1 MEKIKIPYK
10 IYSIYRKQGGIMPD
24 INVNQITKTII
35 LKDIIIILIILVL
48 SKILLEAM
56 SHFIN
61 KTFSNK
67 MDEDGYRKVRIET
80 LSKNLYTVIRF
91 IVGFIIAMIVM
102 DMLGINTRSIIAT
115 AGIGGVAIAF
125 GAQTLVK
132 DIVTGVII
140 IIDDTFRVGDW
151 IIAGGVEGTVET
163 LGMRHTKIRDY
174 DGSLHTIPNSQIT
187 NVQNLN
193 SGPIRFECNI
203 FLSYDVPY
211 EEALDIVSSVSKR
224 LKEEEDLSKYIVEDV
239 SLFGI
244 MEIRESSY
252 IAKTTAVAVPGY
264 QWALA
269 RRERKLII
277 DEIYHRD
284 LNPSIQVVAIA
295 NGKDANEKI

>member
-1 MEKIKIPYK
+1 MAKWKIHYK
-10 IYSIYRKQGGIMPD
+10 IYTEAKKGGNMPD
-24 INVNQITKTII
+24 INLNQLAKTNII
-35 LKDIIIILIILVL
+35 KDILLILIIIVI
-48 SKILLEAM
+48 SKILLDSLSHLM
-56 SHFIN
+56 S
-61 KTFSNK
+61 KTFKNK
-67 MDEDGYRKVRIET
+67 MDLDGYRKVRIET

-91 IVGFIIAMIVM
+91 IVGFIIVMIIL

-140 IIDDTFRVGDW
+140 ILDDTFRVGDW
-151 IIAGGVEGTVET
+151 IKTAGVEGTVET

-193 SGPIRFECNI
+193 SGPIKFECNI
-203 FLSYDVPY
+203 YLSYDVPF
-211 EEALDIVSSVSKR
+211 EEALDIVDSVSR
-224 LKEEEDLSKYIVEDV
+224 GLKEEKDVSRYIVEDV

-252 IAKTTAVAVPGY
+252 VAKTTAVAVPGH
-264 QWALA
+264 QWELA

-295 NGKDANEKI
+295 NGKEINEEV

>member
-1 MEKIKIPYK
+1 
-10 IYSIYRKQGGIMPD
+10 MPD
-24 INVNQITKTII
+24 VNINQITKTNIF
-35 LKDIIIILIILVL
+35 KDIIIILIILVL
-48 SKILLEAM
+48 SKILLEAI

-61 KTFSNK
+61 KAFSNK

-91 IVGFIIAMIVM
+91 IVGFIIVMIVM

-151 IIAGGVEGTVET
+151 IIAGGVEGTAET

-193 SGPIRFECNI
+193 SGPIKFECNI
-203 FLSYDVPY
+203 YLSYDVPY
-211 EEALDIVSSVSKR
+211 EEALDIVNSVSKK
-224 LKEEEDLSKYIVEDV
+224 LKEEEDLSEYIVEDV

-252 IAKTTAVAVPGY
+252 VAKTTAVAVPGY

>member
-1 MEKIKIPYK
+1 
-10 IYSIYRKQGGIMPD
+10 MPD
-24 INVNQITKTII
+24 VNINQITKANIF
-35 LKDIIIILIILVL
+35 KDIIIILIILVL

-61 KTFSNK
+61 KAFSNK
-67 MDEDGYRKVRIET
+67 IDEDGYRKVRIET

-91 IVGFIIAMIVM
+91 IVGFIIVMIVM

-140 IIDDTFRVGDW
+140 IVDDTFRVGDW

-193 SGPIRFECNI
+193 SGPIKFECNI

-211 EEALDIVSSVSKR
+211 EEALDIVNSVSKR
-224 LKEEEDLSKYIVEDV
+224 LKEEEDLSEYIVEDV

-252 IAKTTAVAVPGY
+252 VAKTTAVAVPGY

-284 LNPSIQVVAIA
+284 LNPSIQVVAIT

>member
-1 MEKIKIPYK
+1 
-10 IYSIYRKQGGIMPD
+10 MPD
-24 INVNQITKTII
+24 INLNQLAKTNII
-35 LKDIIIILIILVL
+35 KDILLILIIIVI
-48 SKILLEAM
+48 SKILLDSLSHLM
-56 SHFIN
+56 S
-61 KTFSNK
+61 KTFKNK
-67 MDEDGYRKVRIET
+67 MDLDGYRKVRIET

-91 IVGFIIAMIVM
+91 IVGFIIVMIIL

-140 IIDDTFRVGDW
+140 ILDDTFRVGDW
-151 IIAGGVEGTVET
+151 IKTAGVEGTVET

-193 SGPIRFECNI
+193 SGPIKFECNI
-203 FLSYDVPY
+203 YLSYDVPF
-211 EEALDIVSSVSKR
+211 EEALDIVDSVSR
-224 LKEEEDLSKYIVEDV
+224 GLKEEKDVSRYIVEDV

-252 IAKTTAVAVPGY
+252 VAKTTAVAVPGH
-264 QWALA
+264 QWELA

-295 NGKDANEKI
+295 NGKEINEEV

>member
-1 MEKIKIPYK
+1 
-10 IYSIYRKQGGIMPD
+10 MPD
-24 INVNQITKTII
+24 ININQINQAEII
-35 LKDIIIILIILVL
+35 KDIIMILIILVL

-61 KTFSNK
+61 KAFSNK
-67 MDEDGYRKVRIET
+67 MDVDGYRKVRIET

-91 IVGFIIAMIVM
+91 IVGFIIVMIVL

-140 IIDDTFRVGDW
+140 IVDDTFRVGDW
-151 IIAGGVEGTVET
+151 IIAGGVEGTVES

-174 DGSLHTIPNSQIT
+174 DGSLHTIPNSEIT
-187 NVQNLN
+187 TVQNLN
-193 SGPIRFECNI
+193 SGPIKFECDI
-203 FLSYDVPY
+203 YLSYDVSY
-211 EEALDIVSSVSKR
+211 EEASDIVETVSKR
-224 LKEEEDLSKYIVEDV
+224 LKEEKDLSKYIIEDV

-252 IAKTTAVAVPGY
+252 LAKTTAVAVPGH
-264 QWALA
+264 QWELA

-295 NGKDANEKI
+295 KGKDSNEEI

>member
-1 MEKIKIPYK
+1 
-10 IYSIYRKQGGIMPD
+10 MPD
-24 INVNQITKTII
+24 VNINQIAKANIF
-35 LKDIIIILIILVL
+35 KDIIIILIILVL

-61 KTFSNK
+61 KAFSNK

-91 IVGFIIAMIVM
+91 IVGFIIVMIVM

-193 SGPIRFECNI
+193 SGPIKFECDI
-203 FLSYDVPY
+203 YLSYDVPY
-211 EEALDIVSSVSKR
+211 EEALDIVNSVSKK
-224 LKEEEDLSKYIVEDV
+224 LKEEEDLSEYIVEDV

-252 IAKTTAVAVPGY
+252 VAKTTAVAVPGY

>member
-1 MEKIKIPYK
+1 
-10 IYSIYRKQGGIMPD
+10 MPD
-24 INVNQITKTII
+24 INLNQLVKTNII
-35 LKDIIIILIILVL
+35 KDIILILIIIVI
-48 SKILLEAM
+48 SKILLDSL
-56 SHFIN
+56 SHLMAKAFKN
-61 KTFSNK
+61 KI
-67 MDEDGYRKVRIET
+67 DVDGYRKVRIET

-91 IVGFIIAMIVM
+91 IVGFIIVMIIL

-140 IIDDTFRVGDW
+140 ILDDTFRVGDW
-151 IIAGGVEGTVET
+151 IKTAGVEGTVET

-193 SGPIRFECNI
+193 SGPIKFECNI
-203 FLSYDVPY
+203 YLSYDVPF
-211 EEALDIVSSVSKR
+211 EEALDIVDSVSR
-224 LKEEEDLSKYIVEDV
+224 GLKEEKDVSRYIVEDV

-252 IAKTTAVAVPGY
+252 VAKTTAVAVPGH
-264 QWALA
+264 QWELA

-284 LNPSIQVVAIA
+284 LNPSIQVVALA
-295 NGKDANEKI
+295 NGKEINEEV

>member
-1 MEKIKIPYK
+1 
-10 IYSIYRKQGGIMPD
+10 MPD
-24 INVNQITKTII
+24 VNINQITKTNIF
-35 LKDIIIILIILVL
+35 KDIIIILIILVL

-61 KTFSNK
+61 KAFSNK
-67 MDEDGYRKVRIET
+67 MNEDGYRKVRIET

-91 IVGFIIAMIVM
+91 IVGFIIVMIVM

-193 SGPIRFECNI
+193 SGPIKFECDI
-203 FLSYDVPY
+203 YLSYDVPY
-211 EEALDIVSSVSKR
+211 EEALDIVNSVSKK
-224 LKEEEDLSKYIVEDV
+224 LKEEEDLSEYIVEDV

-252 IAKTTAVAVPGY
+252 VAKTTAVAVPGY

>member
-1 MEKIKIPYK
+1 MLDI
-10 IYSIYRKQGGIMPD
+10 D
-24 INVNQITKTII
+24 INQLIKTNIV
-35 LKDIIIILIILVL
+35 KDIIIILIILVI
-48 SKILLEAM
+48 SKILLDSL
-56 SHFIN
+56 SHLIN
-61 KTFSNK
+61 KAFSNK
-67 MDEDGYRKVRIET
+67 MDVDGYRKVRIET

-91 IVGFIIAMIVM
+91 IVGFIIVMIIL

-140 IIDDTFRVGDW
+140 IVDDTFRVGDW
-151 IIAGGVEGTVET
+151 IKTAGVEGTVET

-193 SGPIRFECNI
+193 SGPMRFDCNI
-203 FLSYDVPY
+203 YLSYDVSY
-211 EEALDIVSSVSKR
+211 EEAEDIVETVSKK
-224 LKEEEDLSKYIVEDV
+224 LKADKDLGKYIIQDV
-239 SLFGI
+239 SVFGI

-252 IAKTTAVAVPGY
+252 LLRTTGVAVPGH
-264 QWALA
+264 QWALG
-269 RRERKLII
+269 REERKLII
-277 DEIYHRD
+277 DEIYGRA

-295 NGKDANEKI
+295 KGKEINEEI

>member
-1 MEKIKIPYK
+1 
-10 IYSIYRKQGGIMPD
+10 MPD
-24 INVNQITKTII
+24 VNINQITKTNIF
-35 LKDIIIILIILVL
+35 KDIIIILIILVL
-48 SKILLEAM
+48 SKILLEAT

-61 KTFSNK
+61 KAFSNK

-91 IVGFIIAMIVM
+91 IVGFIIVMIVM

-193 SGPIRFECNI
+193 SGPIKFECDI
-203 FLSYDVPY
+203 YLSYDVPY
-211 EEALDIVSSVSKR
+211 EEALDIVNSVSKK
-224 LKEEEDLSKYIVEDV
+224 LKEEEDLSEYIVEDV

-252 IAKTTAVAVPGY
+252 VAKTTAVAVPGY
-264 QWALA
+264 QWVLA

>member
-1 MEKIKIPYK
+1 
-10 IYSIYRKQGGIMPD
+10 MPD
-24 INVNQITKTII
+24 IDINQITKTNI

-61 KTFSNK
+61 KAFSNK

-91 IVGFIIAMIVM
+91 IVGFIIVMIIL

-132 DIVTGVII
+132 DIVTGII
-140 IIDDTFRVGDW
+140 IIVDDTFRVGDW

-193 SGPIRFECNI
+193 SGPIKFECNI
-203 FLSYDVPY
+203 YLSYDVPF
-211 EEALDIVSSVSKR
+211 EEALDIVDSVSRR
-224 LKEEEDLSKYIVEDV
+224 LKEEKDVSGYIIEDV

-252 IAKTTAVAVPGY
+252 VAKTTAVAVPGH
-264 QWALA
+264 QWELA

-295 NGKDANEKI
+295 NGKDTNEEI

>member
-1 MEKIKIPYK
+1 
-10 IYSIYRKQGGIMPD
+10 MPD
-24 INVNQITKTII
+24 IDINQITKTNI

-61 KTFSNK
+61 KAFSNK

-91 IVGFIIAMIVM
+91 IVGFIIVMIIL

-132 DIVTGVII
+132 DIVTGII
-140 IIDDTFRVGDW
+140 IVVDDTFRVGDW

-193 SGPIRFECNI
+193 SGPIKFECNI
-203 FLSYDVPY
+203 YLSYDVPF
-211 EEALDIVSSVSKR
+211 EEALDIVDSVSRR
-224 LKEEEDLSKYIVEDV
+224 LKEEKDVSRYIVEDV

-252 IAKTTAVAVPGY
+252 VAKTTAVAVPGH
-264 QWALA
+264 QWELA

-295 NGKDANEKI
+295 NGKDTNEEI

>member
-1 MEKIKIPYK
+1 
-10 IYSIYRKQGGIMPD
+10 MPD
-24 INVNQITKTII
+24 VNINQITKANIF
-35 LKDIIIILIILVL
+35 KDIIIILIILVL

-61 KTFSNK
+61 KAFSNK
-67 MDEDGYRKVRIET
+67 VDEDGYRKVRIET

-91 IVGFIIAMIVM
+91 IVGFIIVMIVM

-140 IIDDTFRVGDW
+140 IVDDTFRVGDW

-193 SGPIRFECNI
+193 SGPIKFECNI
-203 FLSYDVPY
+203 YLSYDVPY
-211 EEALDIVSSVSKR
+211 EEALDIVNSVSKK
-224 LKEEEDLSKYIVEDV
+224 LKEEEDLSEYIVEDV

-252 IAKTTAVAVPGY
+252 VAKTTAVAVPGY
-264 QWALA
+264 QWVLA